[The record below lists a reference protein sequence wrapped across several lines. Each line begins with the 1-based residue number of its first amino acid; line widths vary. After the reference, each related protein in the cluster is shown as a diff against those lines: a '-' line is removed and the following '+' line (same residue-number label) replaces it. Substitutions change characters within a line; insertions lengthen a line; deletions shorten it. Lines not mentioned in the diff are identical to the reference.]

1 MSSSHVVLKLLMQL
15 KGSLHISI
23 PYALCVLTFMSSQEK
38 VKRGDREILAQD
50 SLYSTYR
57 RPDQVTSEVIPLF
70 APRVKMPIEGLMI
83 SWLMLYE
90 FECL

>member
-1 MSSSHVVLKLLMQL
+1 
-15 KGSLHISI
+15 
-23 PYALCVLTFMSSQEK
+23 MSSQEK

-50 SLYSTYR
+50 SLYTLR
-57 RPDQVTSEVIPLF
+57 IGRPDQVTSEVIPLF

>member
-1 MSSSHVVLKLLMQL
+1 
-15 KGSLHISI
+15 
-23 PYALCVLTFMSSQEK
+23 MSSQEK

-70 APRVKMPIEGLMI
+70 APRAKMPIEGII
-83 SWLMLYE
+83 S
-90 FECL
+90 